1 MTSWVLGRHAMVD
14 LKYDAPGRAARIA
27 WALPDSEERADGRP
41 APIGATVQQR
51 RRAFAATET
60 AAVHRARAE
69 RVQRAGAAVILPHE
83 GVPVSA
89 TSLHTKVHPYS
100 ERNVLIACGPVR
112 VGGTLSWGQGG
123 GGMRAG

>member
-14 LKYDAPGRAARIA
+14 LRYGAPGQAARIA
-27 WALPDSEERADGRP
+27 WAFPDSEEQADDQP
-41 APIGATVQQR
+41 APIDATVQQR

-60 AAVHRARAE
+60 AAPHRARAE
-69 RVQRAGAAVILPHE
+69 RAQRAGAAVILPHE

-89 TSLHTKVHPYS
+89 TSLHTGIHPCS

-112 VGGTLSWGQGG
+112 VGGTLSWGEGG
-123 GGMRAG
+123 GGIRAG